1 MALITHAYFDEGDF
15 SKVKLLHDTYHHL
28 NSCLSEVDV
37 SQLSPQLYVG
47 LSARDFILQF
57 RHKALLLFKLLLLE
71 RRLVFYRSPVHPL
84 CVTILSLLSLHPGMI
99 DHGLEESACV
109 KPSRPMSPIPNFADV
124 PDKVI
129 PSATIAVDTQNQD
142 AEKWEKLSPHSPT
155 SEVVPTKTPLY
166 ENCKSSNSDSACVNV
181 LSNVSDNLK
190 QIECN
195 MVDSKLLTSDCDFE
209 QFSNVGVAPNNMV
222 LNVNGSENCV
232 ELDKEISNEA
242 SVKIPTETENGISN
256 RKQLPGIQKQNGKR
270 RGCYVPVTAVEERWI
285 EVSAQCPPNLP
296 GSDSISSLSVPAM
309 RGNNTSSTLNRD
321 ISVDTLCDTSVAQS
335 NMATIALVPAEQCGV
350 PLMLFT
356 QGYLCHPYLS
366 LPYLDLLSDVNV
378 RGYVVGA
385 TNVLFKQKKQLA
397 DVLIE

>member
-1 MALITHAYFDEGDF
+1 MTASSENMKESMLGPILHVVVVGFHHKKGCQVEFSFPPLIPGSEPDSNTCPPGWKYLPTLALPDGSHNFEADTVYFHLPSLTNPKQTVYGISCFRQIPVEKLKNRTADITRGTVQKSVCVLSTLPLYGHIQVKMALITHAYFDEGDF

-166 ENCKSSNSDSACVNV
+166 EN
-181 LSNVSDNLK
+181 L
-190 QIECN
+190 
-195 MVDSKLLTSDCDFE
+195 
-209 QFSNVGVAPNNMV
+209 
-222 LNVNGSENCV
+222 
-232 ELDKEISNEA
+232 
-242 SVKIPTETENGISN
+242 
-256 RKQLPGIQKQNGKR
+256 
-270 RGCYVPVTAVEERWI
+270 TAVEERWI
-285 EVSAQCPPNLP
+285 EVSAQCAPNLP

-309 RGNNTSSTLNRD
+309 RGINTSSTLNRD

-356 QGYLCHPYLS
+356 QVC
-366 LPYLDLLSDVNV
+366 
-378 RGYVVGA
+378 
-385 TNVLFKQKKQLA
+385 
-397 DVLIE
+397 